1 MLLGVLRLRRAVLLC
16 CVLPLT
22 AVGLISCGGY
32 SSPSTSSSGGTGSS
46 GLKFRAV
53 VSQEVTSGTLLGAGL
68 IIINATDD
76 IRAPVP
82 PMSLSSLST
91 FNPGMMVVSDNRLI
105 TLAVS
110 NPTTTIGIF
119 SNSQEK
125 NIGGVI
131 LPGQTYGV
139 VMSADSTTAYAAVPT
154 APITGGSPGGIV
166 VFSTS
171 GAVTATV
178 PVPGVRYI
186 SRSGDSSRLLA
197 FSDNSDSITIVPTA
211 SIIAG
216 QGQNT
221 PLITAGGFD
230 RPISGFFSP
239 DGTMAWIINCGPE
252 CGGTQASIEEL
263 NLQTSP
269 PTVGRTVPVAAAT
282 VGYVNGQTMYVAGT
296 PGPGNNTC
304 TGVTTA
310 ATTCGRLSIVDLPS
324 MTVTG
329 PSSPQNVIADGY
341 HTQLSLGPNGQL
353 FVGSTNCTNIA
364 PPPGS
369 TTGEV
374 RGCLDIYDT
383 VHNLTVNPP
392 ENGDVTGLQPITNRN
407 IMYVVEGGELNIYD
421 TTTDKLFIE
430 PNNVTLDIFGDA
442 VDVKLIDF

>member
-1 MLLGVLRLRRAVLLC
+1 MRRAVLLW
-16 CVLPLT
+16 CVLVVAAAT
-22 AVGLISCGGY
+22 FVSCGGY
-32 SSPSTSSSGGTGSS
+32 SSSSSSSGGTSTS
-46 GLKFRAV
+46 ALKFRAV
-53 VSQEVTSGTLLGAGL
+53 VSQEVSSGTLLAAGL
-68 IIINATDD
+68 VIINANTDV
-76 IRAPVP
+76 RAPVP
-82 PMSLSSLST
+82 AMTLSSLTT
-91 FNPGMMVVSDNRLI
+91 FNPGMMVVSDNRQI

-125 NIGGVI
+125 NVGSVL

-139 VMSADSTTAYAAVPT
+139 VMSADSSTAYAAVPT

-166 VFSTS
+166 VFSIG
-171 GAVTATV
+171 GAITATV

-197 FSDNSDSITIVPTA
+197 FSDNSDSVTIVPTA
-211 SIIAG
+211 SILAG

-221 PLITAGGFD
+221 PLITVSGFD
-230 RPISGFFSP
+230 RPIAGFFSP

-252 CGGTQASIEEL
+252 CGGTQASVEEL

-269 PTVGRTVPVAAAT
+269 PTVGRTVPVVAAT
-282 VGYVNGQTMYVAGT
+282 VGSVNGQTMYVAGT
-296 PGPGNNTC
+296 PGPGNNAC
-304 TGVTTA
+304 TGVNTA

-329 PSSPQNVIADGY
+329 PSSPQNVISDGY
-341 HTQLSLGPNGQL
+341 HTQLSLGADGQL
-353 FVGSTNCTNIA
+353 FIGSTNCTNIA

-374 RGCLDIYDT
+374 RGCLNIYDT
-383 VHNLTVNPP
+383 VHNVTVNPP
-392 ENGDVTGLQPITNRN
+392 ENGDVTGLQPITNRT
-407 IMYVVEGGELNIYD
+407 IEYVVEGGELNVYD
-421 TTTDKLFIE
+421 TTTDKLFVE
-430 PNNVTLDIFGDA
+430 PNNVTIDIFGDA

>member
-16 CVLPLT
+16 CVLPVSA
-22 AVGLISCGGY
+22 AVLISCGGY
-32 SSPSTSSSGGTGSS
+32 SSPSSSGGTGGS

-53 VSQEVTSGTLLGAGL
+53 VSQDVSTTLVGAGL

-76 IRAPVP
+76 VRAPVA
-82 PMSLSSLST
+82 PMSLASLST
-91 FNPGMMVVSDNRLI
+91 FNPGMMVLSDNRQI

-131 LPGQTYGV
+131 LPGQTYSV

-166 VFSTS
+166 VFNIS

-178 PVPGVRYI
+178 PIPSVHYI
-186 SRSGDSSRLLA
+186 SRSGDTSRLLA
-197 FSDNSDSITIVPTA
+197 FSDNSNSVTIVPTA
-211 SIIAG
+211 SILAG

-221 PLITAGGFD
+221 PLITVSGFD
-230 RPISGFFSP
+230 RPIAGFFSP

-252 CGGTQASIEEL
+252 CGGSQASIEEL
-263 NLQTSP
+263 NLSTSP
-269 PTVGRTVPVAAAT
+269 PTVGRIVPVAAAT

-296 PGPGNNTC
+296 PGPGNNAC

-341 HTQLSLGPNGQL
+341 HSQLSLGPNGQL
-353 FVGSTNCTNIA
+353 FIGSTNCTNIV
-364 PPPGS
+364 PPAGS
-369 TTGEV
+369 TNAEQ

-383 VHNLTVNPP
+383 VHNLTVNPR
-392 ENGDVTGLQPITNRN
+392 ENGDVTGMQPITNRT

-430 PNNVTLDIFGDA
+430 PNNVTLDIFGQA

>member
-1 MLLGVLRLRRAVLLC
+1 MLLGVLRLRRAVLLW
-16 CVLPLT
+16 CVLLL
-22 AVGLISCGGY
+22 AAAGLVSCGGY
-32 SSPSTSSSGGTGSS
+32 GSSSSPTTSTGSS

-53 VSQEVTSGTLLGAGL
+53 VSQNVSSGTLLGAGL
-68 IIINATDD
+68 IIVNATDD
-76 IRAPVP
+76 VRAPVA

-91 FNPGMMVVSDNRLI
+91 FNPGMMVVSDNRQI

-125 NIGGVI
+125 NIGAVF
-131 LPGQTYGV
+131 LPGQTYSV
-139 VMSADSTTAYAAVPT
+139 VMSADSITAYAAVPT
-154 APITGGSPGGIV
+154 APITGGPPGGIV
-166 VFSTS
+166 VFNTS

-178 PVPGVRYI
+178 PIPSVHYI
-186 SRSGDSSRLLA
+186 SRSGDTSRLLA
-197 FSDNSDSITIVPTA
+197 FSDNSDSVTIVPTA
-211 SIIAG
+211 SIISG

-221 PLITAGGFD
+221 PLITVSGFD
-230 RPISGFFSP
+230 RPIAGFFSP

-252 CGGTQASIEEL
+252 CGGTQASVEEL

-269 PTVGRTVPVAAAT
+269 PTVGRTVPVVAAT
-282 VGYVNGQTMYVAGT
+282 VGYVNSQTMYVAGT

-341 HTQLSLGPNGQL
+341 HTQLGLGPSGQL

-364 PPPGS
+364 RPPGS

-374 RGCLDIYDT
+374 RGCLNIYDT

-392 ENGDVTGLQPITNRN
+392 ENGDVTGMQPITNRT
-407 IMYVVEGGELNIYD
+407 IMYVVEGGELNVYD

-430 PNNVTLDIFGDA
+430 PNNQTIDIFGQA
-442 VDVKLIDF
+442 IDVKLIDF